1 MGNIIKVDKAVRK
14 AWTGGG
20 GRGGGGGGRG
30 GGRGGY
36 GGGGRGDFS
45 GGRGPPPPRDGD
57 WSCER
62 YGQIYVLLI

>member
-14 AWTGGG
+14 AWTGGAG

-62 YGQIYVLLI
+62 YS